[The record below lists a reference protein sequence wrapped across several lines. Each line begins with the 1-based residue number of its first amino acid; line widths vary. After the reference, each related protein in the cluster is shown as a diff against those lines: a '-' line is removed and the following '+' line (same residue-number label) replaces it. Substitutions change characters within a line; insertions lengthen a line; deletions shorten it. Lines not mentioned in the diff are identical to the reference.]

1 MANKQRKR
9 TLSNLLNAIKTIIR
23 KCKKGGENLRSTRQ
37 DYSIK
42 SDIKAVID
50 CVKWN
55 LSQFNLSQNLDI
67 CKTSI
72 YQIRKGRSIRNLN
85 DQAISEF
92 RREWMN

>member
-42 SDIKAVID
+42 SDIKAEID
-50 CVKWN
+50 CVN
-55 LSQFNLSQNLDI
+55 GT
-67 CKTSI
+67 C
-72 YQIRKGRSIRNLN
+72 RNLTSRK
-85 DQAISEF
+85 ISIF
-92 RREWMN
+92 VKLQFTKYGKDDRLGI